1 MGQEVLTERESGSAS
16 PSKWRGAL
24 AVSLDRGGGF
34 GAWGGLSLRSSA
46 LGNPLQGE
54 HGSEGCDGE
63 GEEGE
68 VLLKALRR
76 GEEGKVDLGGHDKGE
91 GEEPRGGDS
100 TEPRQE

>member
-1 MGQEVLTERESGSAS
+1 MSKRKSGSAS
-16 PSKWRGAL
+16 QVKRVDEL
-24 AVSLDRGGGF
+24 AVGLDRGGGF
-34 GAWGGLSLRSSA
+34 SARDDLSLRSSA

-68 VLLKALRR
+68 VLLEALRR